1 MNIEINDKLDLMI
14 FLVAKDCGNDDVEM
28 LDSLDTSEVV
38 LDKHFYRKRDRI
50 VAKQKHYPTILI
62 LKKGLLRIAVALLI
76 IMSLGFTTVMAIAPL
91 REALFEVVIEWYEDY
106 LTIRYDPAGEGEN
119 NAEDGNGDDVVDN
132 DDDSIPNAP
141 AVTPPATI
149 EEVRKPTYIPEG
161 MIEDTVLQNKAM
173 VYIDYYLNDELLYTF
188 NQMLLSERD
197 KYLDNVGVEVTT
209 ININGYEGIVFQS
222 IETNGLSV
230 VWSDNQY
237 VYHVIAQTTDWEE
250 IIIFCQSV
258 SWQSSTIPNR

>member
-1 MNIEINDKLDLMI
+1 MNIETNDKLDLMI
-14 FLVAKDCGNDDVEM
+14 SLVAKDCGNDDVEM
-28 LDSLDTSEVV
+28 LDSLDTSQVV

-50 VAKQKHYPTILI
+50 VAKQKHYPAILI

-76 IMSLGFTTVMAIAPL
+76 IMSLGFTTVMAVAPL
-91 REALFEVVIEWYEDY
+91 REALFEAIIEWYDDY
-106 LTIRYDPAGEGEN
+106 LTIRYEPADKGEN
-119 NAEDGNGDDVVDN
+119 SAGDGNGDGVVD
-132 DDDSIPNAP
+132 DDDTITNVP

-149 EEVRKPTYIPEG
+149 EEVRKPACIPEG
-161 MIEDTVLQNKAM
+161 VIEDIVLQNKAM

-188 NQMLLSERD
+188 NQMLISERD
-197 KYLDNVGVEVTT
+197 KYLDNVEVEVTT
-209 ININGYEGIVFQS
+209 ININGHEGIVFQS

-237 VYHVIAQTTDWEE
+237 VYHVITQITDLAE

-258 SWQSSTIPNR
+258 S